1 MTRLAG
7 PANPAGRTEHWREVE
22 METTKRPSLMQ
33 DVVMAAKVV
42 RLAASRQ
49 SGRARR
55 LYELFPAST
64 MVNERTTFIN
74 MGYWQNPDDTL
85 DDACEALA
93 EKLADHAGFRAGHQ
107 ILDVGFGYG
116 DQDFLWLRRHEP
128 AKIVGLNVTPIHVRT
143 AQDKAREQGLAD
155 RLDFREGSATAMD
168 LPPNSFD
175 RVVALES
182 AFHFVPRARFFEQAY
197 EVLRPGGV
205 LATADIVPLDARAP
219 RGKDPFASAYP
230 QENWYE
236 AGEYESRLRAAGFTG
251 IRLTSI
257 REKVYEPWLTY
268 MAKKIR
274 DPAYRDRTSRLYYSW
289 LSRGLD
295 DDATR
300 MREGVAGLDYVI
312 VTAEKPQ

>member
-1 MTRLAG
+1 
-7 PANPAGRTEHWREVE
+7 
-22 METTKRPSLMQ
+22 MQ

-93 EKLADHAGFRAGHQ
+93 GKLAEHAGISKGDHV
-107 ILDVGFGYG
+107 LDVGFGYG
-116 DQDFLWLRRHEP
+116 DQDFLWLQRHDP
-128 AKIVGLNVTPIHVRT
+128 AKIVGLNVTPVHVRT
-143 AQDKAREQGLAD
+143 AQKKAREQGLAD

-182 AFHFVPRARFFEQAY
+182 AFHFLPRSRFFEQAY

-205 LATADIVPLDARAP
+205 IATADIIPLDSSAP
-219 RGKDPFASAYP
+219 MGKDPFASAYAD
-230 QENWYE
+230 ENWYE
-236 AGEYESRLRAAGFTG
+236 ADEYEARLRAAGFTD

-257 REKVYEPWLTY
+257 RDHVFEPWVAYL
-268 MAKKIR
+268 AKKIR
-274 DPAYRDRTSRLYYSW
+274 DPEYRERTSRLYYSW

-295 DDATR
+295 GDAAK
-300 MREGVAGLDYVI
+300 MRKGVEGLDYVI
-312 VTAEKPQ
+312 ATATKGAGQ